1 MGVDSGSNFG
11 RCLTGEASHRASLG
25 RMPTSPRRLW
35 VTETPPVK
43 EALDELR
50 EALGPEI
57 PFEEVLIRGAKIKL
71 AELREGD

>member
-1 MGVDSGSNFG
+1 
-11 RCLTGEASHRASLG
+11 
-25 RMPTSPRRLW
+25 MPTSPRRLW

-50 EALGPEI
+50 EALGGPEI